1 MRSVGPFHVEHGPD
15 PGAMMDERDGLTE
28 SQHAMLARFAELLRA
43 SPHNLLSPR
52 GLSELED
59 RHFPE
64 GVAFARI
71 LPSVER
77 VLDVGSGGGLPGVIV
92 AIVRPD
98 LEVHLL
104 EATRKKAHF
113 LAEVAMALGLAVT
126 VHHGRAEELA
136 TDALRGIFDVVSA
149 RAVAPLERL
158 VPWCAPYLRPGG
170 LLYAI
175 KGERWADE
183 LEAAASALTAARMS
197 VRLTPASRAPE
208 RGPGDDPLVVV
219 LERARSGPSGPGL
232 RPSRTRQDAVGDMT
246 KE

>member
-1 MRSVGPFHVEHGPD
+1 
-15 PGAMMDERDGLTE
+15 MDERDGLTE
-28 SQHAMLARFAELLRA
+28 SQRSTLARFAGLLRA

-92 AIVRPD
+92 AIARPD

-104 EATRKKAHF
+104 EATRKKADF
-113 LAEVAMALGLAVT
+113 LADVVMALGLAAT

-136 TDALRGIFDVVSA
+136 TGELRERFDVVCA

-170 LLYAI
+170 RLYAI
-175 KGERWADE
+175 KGQRWADE
-183 LEAAASALTAARMS
+183 LKAAAPALTAARMS
-197 VRLTPASRAPE
+197 VQLTPASRAPE
-208 RGPGDDPLVVV
+208 SGPGDAPRVVV
-219 LERARSGPSGPGL
+219 LERARSRSSGPGL
-232 RPSRTRQDAVGDMT
+232 RPSRTRQDVVGYIT